1 GRGGGGG
8 RGGAGERAD
17 RPRARLRQDDAT
29 LAGGDPAARRDGRDR
44 VAGAGVAVQQG
55 LRRGDTRPAGGG
67 APDRD
72 ARRDGDRGLARGAG
86 LPGAS
91 GRRDPAG
98 GRHGRLDRGHAAA
111 GAFGTGVGMTG
122 PVLAPSVTG
131 VVVVPSA
138 PVLLPA
144 HAGQVDAV
152 PELRAAIRETLSGL
166 PVGEVAL
173 LPEPRWGERVGRFLL
188 ADAGLGDP
196 VAVSAARVLVVV
208 GDGSA
213 RRTE

>member
-1 GRGGGGG
+1 
-8 RGGAGERAD
+8 
-17 RPRARLRQDDAT
+17 
-29 LAGGDPAARRDGRDR
+29 
-44 VAGAGVAVQQG
+44 
-55 LRRGDTRPAGGG
+55 
-67 APDRD
+67 
-72 ARRDGDRGLARGAG
+72 
-86 LPGAS
+86 
-91 GRRDPAG
+91 
-98 GRHGRLDRGHAAA
+98 
-111 GAFGTGVGMTG
+111 MTG

-138 PVLLPA
+138 PLLLPE

-188 ADAGLGDP
+188 ADAGLGDR
-196 VAVSAARVLVVV
+196 VAVSAARALVVV

-213 RRTE
+213 RRTEKAPGYLDDRAAGFDAAIEDALRSGDAGALAAVDVELGQELLAAGAGVLRVLGGAVVESGRAVIAADLAHAADPFGVRYWVARWQLG